1 MRLDEIS
8 PFNKY
13 FRVLQPLKVW
23 KLMGHQPTNS
33 YYGNARIHAPHY
45 ERFELEQDDEIHQL
59 VGGMFFVRLWNDGVE
74 VFEGRISPPSD
85 KHPFEKS
92 YAVHDGRDYTLAKL
106 VSDKIIQPIP
116 VEQSHRGLKYR

>member
-33 YYGNARIHAPHY
+33 YYGNARIHALHY
-45 ERFELEQDDEIHQL
+45 ERLELEQDDEIHQL

-85 KHPFEKS
+85 KLS
-92 YAVHDGRDYTLAKL
+92 
-106 VSDKIIQPIP
+106 
-116 VEQSHRGLKYR
+116 